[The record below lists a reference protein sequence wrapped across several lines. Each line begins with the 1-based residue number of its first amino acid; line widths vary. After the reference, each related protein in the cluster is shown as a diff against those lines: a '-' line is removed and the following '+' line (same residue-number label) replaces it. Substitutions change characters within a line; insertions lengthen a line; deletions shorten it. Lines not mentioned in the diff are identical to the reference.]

1 MQGAMIMPND
11 KKKTV
16 AITCQDQYFFRWQRN
31 QWTESTILKLKK
43 DLDHTQRLIQQQQQ
57 DIEQNKKS
65 IAKSTLSGLRE
76 DIATLKKILEKNERI
91 CENAVRKKEAL
102 EDLTDRRQLIA
113 ETKIE
118 INNKT
123 VLIKEISESPDK
135 ILPAAKAAQIFIP
148 KQEEQ
153 LKKLQQKANDLNKEL
168 VSKMA
173 QLENDRVYVQFFQS
187 ALSKHIASV
196 LDKTFKIPML
206 ETPRPSAHKR

>member
-1 MQGAMIMPND
+1 MPQ
-11 KKKTV
+11 K
-16 AITCQDQYFFRWQRN
+16 YFLFHGKDWVTEYEKEYLPRWHRIQCAA
-31 QWTESTILKLKK
+31 ESMDKLKN
-43 DLDHTQRLIQQQQQ
+43 RLNVRQCEVVQQQK

-65 IAKSTLSGLRE
+65 IKNANLPRLKE
-76 DIATLKKILEKNERI
+76 DIRQLQKILEIHEELASTTDNKEDSKARDTLMERTKVKI
-91 CENAVRKKEAL
+91 ERKK
-102 EDLTDRRQLIA
+102 
-113 ETKIE
+113 
-118 INNKT
+118 

-196 LDKTFKIPML
+196 LDKIFKIPML